1 MLQWR
6 YEIEHLFDVPP
17 EAFDPPPRVNSA
29 IVRMRPRANPAA
41 VNPAVLGRIVG
52 IAFSQR
58 RKMLRATLGKWL
70 AEHGYTGEFDGTRR
84 AEQVP
89 VDEYIALALAMP
101 ALSEQALGGVDP
113 ADEDD

>member
-29 IVRMRPRANPAA
+29 IVRMRPRATPAA
-41 VNPAVLGRIVG
+41 VSPALLGKIVSV
-52 IAFSQR
+52 AFSQR

-70 AEHGYTGEFDGTRR
+70 VEHGYTAEFDGTRR

-89 VDEYIALALAMP
+89 VDEYIALAM
-101 ALSEQALGGVDP
+101 ALPSLPDSALGPIEPD
-113 ADEDD
+113 ADD